1 MGRDEKGLKAMLL
14 VFLIALV
21 MLISTAVEVPTI

>member
-1 MGRDEKGLKAMLL
+1 MRIMLGIVLLLMGVLVFSVV

-21 MLISTAVEVPTI
+21 ML